1 MKKKGQEPRVNK
13 SKEQIA
19 HEMAQKAH
27 FEHMKKIAREGIFPV
42 LQKHSKNVKHAEQTL
57 QIFKS
62 VITVMM
68 QKPYQKMTIEG
79 LKIKEELTDDKSV
92 EDREFHSD
100 LCEALKDVSIGDA
113 AKLLEGM
120 AGSINGTT
128 NKMAGEKA
136 FDTLTVDDVAY

>member
-13 SKEQIA
+13 PKEQIA

-27 FEHMKKIAREGIFPV
+27 FERMKKIAREGIFPV
-42 LQKHSKNVKHAEQTL
+42 LQKHAKNVKHAENTL

-62 VITVMM
+62 VITIMM
-68 QKPYQKMTIEG
+68 QKPYKTMTIEG
-79 LKIKEELTDDKSV
+79 LKIKEELTDDTSV
-92 EDREFHSD
+92 EDRDFH
-100 LCEALKDVSIGDA
+100 LELAEALKDVQISDA

-128 NKMAGEKA
+128 NKMAGEKP
-136 FDTLTVDDVAY
+136 FETITVDDVAY

>member
-13 SKEQIA
+13 SKQQLEF
-19 HEMAQKAH
+19 EMAQKAH
-27 FEHMKKIAREGIFPV
+27 FERMKKIAREGIFPV
-42 LQKHSKNVKHAEQTL
+42 LQKHAKNVKHAENTL

-62 VITVMM
+62 VITIMM
-68 QKPYQKMTIEG
+68 QKPYKTMTIEG
-79 LKIKEELTDDKSV
+79 LKIKEELTTDTSV
-92 EDREFHSD
+92 EDQQFHLD
-100 LCEALKDVSIGDA
+100 LCEALKDVFIGDA

-128 NKMAGEKA
+128 SKMAGEKA